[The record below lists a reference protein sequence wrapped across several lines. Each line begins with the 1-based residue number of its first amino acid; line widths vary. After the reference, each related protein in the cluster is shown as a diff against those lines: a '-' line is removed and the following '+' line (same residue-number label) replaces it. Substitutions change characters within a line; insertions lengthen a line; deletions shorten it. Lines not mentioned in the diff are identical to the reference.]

1 MTPQDGALTYRPSRQ
16 LSISIFRFRD
26 TATAMSQNHFQMP
39 IHVVGSGLAGSEAAY
54 FLAERHYQVFLH
66 EMRPSKMTEAH
77 QTDRAAELVCSNSFK
92 SKVETSA
99 PGLMKAEMRAM
110 GSLALKCAEIAQ
122 VPGGDALAVDRDVFS
137 TAMTEALA
145 NHPNITRVP
154 GEVTGPFSDG
164 ITIFATGPLTSSDL
178 TTWIQTATGETDLYF
193 YDAIAPI
200 IDASTID
207 FESAFIANRYGK
219 GGEDAYV
226 NCPLTKP
233 EYEAFIDA
241 LMAGEK
247 VPGKPFEKEKFF
259 QGCQPI
265 EQIASTGRESLRF
278 GPMKPVGL
286 DDPKTG
292 RWPYAVVQLRPEN
305 RSKTAY
311 NLVGFQTR
319 LKYGEQSKIFRM
331 IPALRN
337 VEFLRLGSIHRNTY
351 VCGPKVL
358 SSDLSLKNHPNVFLA
373 GQITGVEGYLES
385 AACGLMVANFVWRRT
400 RGEDFS
406 SPPLNTALGSLLKHI
421 TSSDPKHYQ
430 PSNIHFGLFD
440 PEHFDGVEGLR
451 RDDLRKK
458 IASQTTENFKT
469 WFQY

>member
-1 MTPQDGALTYRPSRQ
+1 MSKLKPS
-16 LSISIFRFRD
+16 S
-26 TATAMSQNHFQMP
+26 AVV
-39 IHVVGSGLAGSEAAY
+39 HVVGSGLAGSEAAY
-54 FLAERHYQVFLH
+54 ALAEKGVRVFLH

-99 PGLMKAEMRAM
+99 PGLMKAEMRLLN
-110 GSLALKCAEIAQ
+110 SLALRCAEIAQ

-137 TAMTEALA
+137 NAVTEALTS
-145 NHPNITRVP
+145 HPNITRVS
-154 GEVTGPFSDG
+154 GEVVEPFSDSV
-164 ITIFATGPLTSSDL
+164 TIFATGPLTSPAL
-178 TTWIQTATGETDLYF
+178 TNWIQKATGETDLYF

-219 GGEDAYV
+219 GGEEAYV

-241 LMAGEK
+241 LLAGEK

-259 QGCQPI
+259 QSCQPI

-292 RWPYAVVQLRPEN
+292 KWPYAVLQLRPEN
-305 RSKTAY
+305 KSKTAY

-319 LKYGEQSKIFRM
+319 LKYGEQSRVFRM

-337 VEFLRLGSIHRNTY
+337 AEFLRLGSIHRNTY

-358 SSDLSLKNHPNVFLA
+358 SPDLSLKSHPNVFLA

-385 AACGLMVANFVWRRT
+385 AASGLLAAEFITQRLEGKT
-400 RGEDFS
+400 LS
-406 SPPLNTALGSLLKHI
+406 SPPLNTALGSLLRHV

-440 PEHFDGVEGLR
+440 PIYFQNVEGLR
-451 RDDLRKK
+451 RDDLRKQ
-458 IASQTTENFKT
+458 IASQTTVNFKSWMGSVT
-469 WFQY
+469 T